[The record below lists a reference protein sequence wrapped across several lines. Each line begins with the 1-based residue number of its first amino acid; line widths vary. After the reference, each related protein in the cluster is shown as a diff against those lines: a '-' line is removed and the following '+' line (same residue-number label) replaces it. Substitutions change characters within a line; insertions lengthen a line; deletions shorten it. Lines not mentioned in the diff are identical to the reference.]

1 MKTLTLFV
9 LIAVGQLYAD
19 NQEVNLGAQTADVKK
34 QIQALLVQNAELY
47 IGNKLEMKRYDT
59 FQKKN
64 VSLEVNPKKS
74 KSSTKNEHITSWGS
88 YDNNTSSEKVM
99 LVEIKSIKEI
109 PYSAIEFFWNI
120 RSEANNA
127 SYLKRCVPEMMLGG
141 KTSAEFSI
149 STQRSDLNLKLIGVR
164 EKDGEK
170 VLGWMARCVDLF
182 DGQVLG
188 VRASSTDLEKLGK
201 AGTRIGNE
209 VE

>member
-1 MKTLTLFV
+1 M
-9 LIAVGQLYAD
+9 AVEETRQNPSALWRRLQQRTTPRSLRLGQLPHAH
-19 NQEVNLGAQTADVKK
+19 QMAKLMKQTEERRSESQMRA
-34 QIQALLVQNAELY
+34 IRTSGSMRGRL
-47 IGNKLEMKRYDT
+47 RR
-59 FQKKN
+59 
-64 VSLEVNPKKS
+64 SLAFAPLTPS
-74 KSSTKNEHITSWGS
+74 GSPYST
-88 YDNNTSSEKVM
+88 
-99 LVEIKSIKEI
+99 EIKSIKEI

-127 SYLKRCVPEMMLGG
+127 SYLKRCVPEIMLGG
-141 KTSAEFSI
+141 KTSAAFSI

-188 VRASSTDLEKLGK
+188 VRESSTDLEKLGK

>member
-19 NQEVNLGAQTADVKK
+19 NQEVSLEAQTADVKK

-170 VLGWMARCVDLF
+170 VLGWMARCVDLL

>member
-9 LIAVGQLYAD
+9 LISVGQLYAD

-109 PYSAIEFFWNI
+109 TYSAIEFFWNI

>member
-1 MKTLTLFV
+1 MKTLMLFV
-9 LIAVGQLYAD
+9 LIAVGPLYAD
-19 NQEVNLGAQTADVKK
+19 NQEVNLEAQTADVKN
-34 QIQALLVQNAELY
+34 QIQALLVQNAKLY
-47 IGNKLEMKRYDT
+47 IDNKFEMKRYDT

-74 KSSTKNEHITSWGS
+74 KRSTKNEHITSWGS
-88 YDNNTSSEKVM
+88 YDNNTSSQKVM

-120 RSEANNA
+120 RSEANKA

-149 STQRSDLNLKLIGVR
+149 STQSSDLNLKLIGVR

-170 VLGWMARCVDLF
+170 VLGWMARCVDLS

-201 AGTRIGNE
+201 AGTRIGSE